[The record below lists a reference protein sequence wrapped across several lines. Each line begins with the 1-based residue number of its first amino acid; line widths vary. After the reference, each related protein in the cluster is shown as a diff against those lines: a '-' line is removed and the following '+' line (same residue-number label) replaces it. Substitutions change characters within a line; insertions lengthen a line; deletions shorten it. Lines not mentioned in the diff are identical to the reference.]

1 MKSFVASS
9 LETCEPPVIRYTAQ
23 GTALRQDWQRK
34 MIEDH
39 LHLVRHVVERLKL
52 FIPAHYE
59 TQDLISV
66 GLTGLISAVMRYDP
80 QKRETF
86 AAYARVRIRGAII
99 DELRRQG
106 WRTRRTTLKARQMQE
121 MHDRLE
127 QQLKR
132 SPSLEELAT
141 AHQVSVSEYDRWV
154 EETRAIYFVSY
165 QHDTNPAREGESMDD
180 VLVDENAPSPSEKL
194 EKDDL
199 IALLLKK
206 MRQLPDIQAK
216 VLSMYY
222 IEEMRLAEIAN
233 VFQLTES
240 RISQIHAQA
249 IMALRSAMRKERT
262 C

>member
-1 MKSFVASS
+1 MKSFVAPS
-9 LETCEPPVIRYTAQ
+9 LDTCEPPVIRYTPQ
-23 GTALRQDWQRK
+23 GTALRTDWQRK

-52 FIPAHYE
+52 FIPPHFE
-59 TQDLISV
+59 TQDLLSI
-66 GLTGLISAVMRYDP
+66 GLTGLISAVIRYDP
-80 QKRETF
+80 RKQETF
-86 AAYARVRIRGAII
+86 AAYAKVRIRGAII

-106 WRTRRTTLKARQMQE
+106 WRTRRTTQKARQMQE
-121 MHDRLE
+121 IHDRLE
-127 QQLKR
+127 QELKR
-132 SPSLEELAT
+132 CPSREELAN
-141 AHQVSVSEYDRWV
+141 AHQITVSEYERWL
-154 EETRAIYFVSY
+154 EETRSFYFVSY

-180 VLVDENAPSPSEKL
+180 ILVDENTPRPSEKL
-194 EKDDL
+194 EKEDL
-199 IALLLKK
+199 IALLFKK
-206 MRQLPDIQAK
+206 MQQLPDIQAK

-249 IMALRSAMRKERT
+249 IMALRSAMRKERA